1 MRAVRLANPK
11 SITISDGLAI
21 AFDGD
26 DGLVVDASKMA
37 AVSIQQVTMA
47 AWVKGESSG
56 NDGTTFESSMGVIMN
71 KEVTYGK
78 CSAPFAS
85 SFEEAQQVAA
95 QSTGRRAAPAR

>member
-1 MRAVRLANPK
+1 MSLAVRFANPK

-71 KEVTYGK
+71 KEVTYGAY
-78 CSAPFAS
+78 SRILHDS
-85 SFEEAQQVAA
+85 
-95 QSTGRRAAPAR
+95 

>member
-1 MRAVRLANPK
+1 MILSRFVALSVSLIQK
-11 SITISDGLAI
+11 VSLFQYGLAI

-71 KEVTYGK
+71 KEVTYGAY
-78 CSAPFAS
+78 SRIRHD
-85 SFEEAQQVAA
+85 
-95 QSTGRRAAPAR
+95 G

>member
-1 MRAVRLANPK
+1 MAGVY
-11 SITISDGLAI
+11 GLAI

-37 AVSIQQVTMA
+37 TVSIQQVTMA

-78 CSAPFAS
+78 CSRCFCVFRRSLRVSP
-85 SFEEAQQVAA
+85 A
-95 QSTGRRAAPAR
+95 QSTGRRAAQES

>member
-1 MRAVRLANPK
+1 MKLKAAAAQY
-11 SITISDGLAI
+11 GLAI

-71 KEVTYGK
+71 KEVTYGAY
-78 CSAPFAS
+78 SRILHDS
-85 SFEEAQQVAA
+85 SR
-95 QSTGRRAAPAR
+95 SRTN